1 MIVRPASGQNVN
13 GGVVVQHSL
22 EALRVEAGMTHQDV
36 ADKLGVSRQTVM
48 KWESGTVRPK
58 GLVIYAL
65 AKLYDVE
72 IDDIR
77 VPTSFSFN
85 ND

>member
-1 MIVRPASGQNVN
+1 M
-13 GGVVVQHSL
+13 QHPL

-65 AKLYDVE
+65 AKLYGVE